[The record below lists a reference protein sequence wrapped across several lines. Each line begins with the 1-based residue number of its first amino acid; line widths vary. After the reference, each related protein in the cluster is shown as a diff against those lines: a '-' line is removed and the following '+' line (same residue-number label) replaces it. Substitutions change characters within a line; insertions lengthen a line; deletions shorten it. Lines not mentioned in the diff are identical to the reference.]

1 MIPFFKIHYDNREL
15 ASVTKV
21 IKSGNLSM
29 GKKTQLFE
37 NELEKKLRL
46 KKNNIAAVSN
56 CTVALHLALVSSRV
70 RPGDEVLCSSLTFVA
85 DANCIRYVGAKP
97 VFVDINSGNDLN
109 ISIENLKKK
118 LTKKTKAIIMTHY
131 AGFPCDIEAIRKIA
145 NERNLTLIE
154 DACHTI
160 FSKYKKKY
168 FGTYGDYGVFS
179 LYGNKNI
186 TTGEGGLII
195 SNQKNIKKIKKLR
208 NHGIEKS
215 IQERFQQKNPVYEIR
230 NLGYNYR
237 YDDIRSA
244 IAIEQLKKIDF
255 INYRRKQI
263 ANNYRKLIKEK
274 LSNII
279 IPFEKYF
286 SEDFSYHL
294 FVIILPKEINRNK
307 LIKFLFKEGIETSVH
322 YQPIHKFKLYH
333 RNKFKLKNLDM
344 IYKRILSLP
353 IYPDLKLSEQK
364 KIISKI
370 EDYAKKQ

>member
-56 CTVALHLALVSSRV
+56 CTVALHLALVSSGV

-118 LTKKTKAIIMTHY
+118 FTKKTKAIIMTHY

-215 IQERFQQKNPVYEIR
+215 IQERFQQKNPVYEIK

-263 ANNYRKLIKEK
+263 ANNYRKLIKKK

-294 FVIILPKEINRNK
+294 FVIILPKEIDRNK

>member
-56 CTVALHLALVSSRV
+56 CTVALHLALVSSGV

-118 LTKKTKAIIMTHY
+118 FTKKTKAIIMTHY

-215 IQERFQQKNPVYEIR
+215 IQERFQQKNPVYEIK

>member
-56 CTVALHLALVSSRV
+56 CTVALHLALVSSGV

-118 LTKKTKAIIMTHY
+118 FTKKTKAIIMTHY

-215 IQERFQQKNPVYEIR
+215 IQERFQQKNPVYEIK

-294 FVIILPKEINRNK
+294 FVIILPKEIDRNK